1 MKTIACLVGRDR
13 DWTAWYR
20 RWRKGRQ
27 EWVVVEVV
35 VVTLIVGPVRLSA
48 NRLPE
53 LPRWEHG

>member
-1 MKTIACLVGRDR
+1 MDGVVSEWRRD
-13 DWTAWYR
+13 
-20 RWRKGRQ
+20 RQ

-35 VVTLIVGPVRLSA
+35 VVTLIVGPVRLAA

>member
-1 MKTIACLVGRDR
+1 MDGVVSE
-13 DWTAWYR
+13 
-20 RWRKGRQ
+20 WRKGRQ

-53 LPRWEHG
+53 LPRWEHGSI